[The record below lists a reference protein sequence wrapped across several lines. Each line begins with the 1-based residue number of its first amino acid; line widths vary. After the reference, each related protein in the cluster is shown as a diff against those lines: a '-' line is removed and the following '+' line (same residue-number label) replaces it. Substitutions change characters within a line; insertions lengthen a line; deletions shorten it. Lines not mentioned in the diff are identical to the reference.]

1 MKGLFDVRIIPIVLA
16 VGFALAAHGSAQ
28 AASCVPQPQC
38 LGGFKPVTTVTQATK
53 SLTSGILS
61 NIVPQLQAMDWYASQ
76 PSGGTGAD
84 SVEDPY
90 AHQCLPAAIAWIQS
104 LPTLAPLPTPPQG
117 QATGIFVEFE
127 VARIKAMRADAL
139 ANEIGQSGLPTTLKL
154 ACSAYLQSVKTLPFK
169 LASDFTLDF
178 TNFVTS
184 IGAGR
189 AL

>member
-127 VARIKAMRADAL
+127 VAHQGHARRRARERDRPERIADNAQARL
-139 ANEIGQSGLPTTLKL
+139 FGV
-154 ACSAYLQSVKTLPFK
+154 SAEREDPAVQ
-169 LASDFTLDF
+169 ASE
-178 TNFVTS
+178 
-184 IGAGR
+184 
-189 AL
+189 